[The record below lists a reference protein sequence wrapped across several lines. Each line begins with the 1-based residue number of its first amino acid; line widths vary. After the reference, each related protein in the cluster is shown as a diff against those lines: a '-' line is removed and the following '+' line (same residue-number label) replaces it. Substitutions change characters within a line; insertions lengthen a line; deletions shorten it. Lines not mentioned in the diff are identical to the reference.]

1 MTEVVSYV
9 KAYGWTLIE
18 KGYPIVELPKGR
30 KGPLRPGWQNHPLTP
45 DELDAVDPSYGI
57 GILCGIGDKPICA
70 LDFDVPDPGLARE
83 VKNRVRH
90 LVMSLNLGLYRV
102 GKPPKFLLVARAA
115 EPGWRKVTTP
125 RYRKGGIEVQLEVL
139 GKGQQFV
146 AYHTHPETG
155 EAYTWPEA
163 FITGTPSMTSVDE
176 LPVLTWDEV
185 RRIMEETEKVFR
197 EHGYVA
203 DGGHRAAADGDMP
216 SPKAPPVE
224 GLTILRCKEIFDTL
238 KPNLGKGSY
247 EDWLSIG
254 MALHHQFGGSG
265 EALQL
270 WKSLSQ
276 TYGADA
282 YEEEACDRKWQ
293 SFKDERA
300 DVSTVTMRTFLKRY
314 NAAMDPLCLK
324 QNEMGLFHRTVRDH
338 DNEIC
343 WMPQKARWLCFDKVR
358 KRWDLVMGE
367 VLVSHIIRQDV
378 IERGLAEE
386 IEAASGDYRDS
397 LEAFQSKVLAS
408 ASSLITRVK
417 SLLKARKATAH
428 RWEEFDAKPQ
438 LFLCANGV
446 LDLSDLKTGVRLLEP
461 DPSLRLLR
469 SSDVLYDPDAKCP
482 IWERTVLQIFGDDA
496 EKVRYFQKLV
506 GSALSAERHDEMLML
521 LRGIGNNGKSLLLEV
536 LRQVFGGYAETLSE
550 DSLLGKNGFG
560 EGGRARSDLAKLTG
574 ARFVYCSET
583 SQGNQLREAD
593 IKRMTSREPFPA
605 RAPFD
610 KEDVNVVP
618 SWRLV
623 LVTNHLPRIK
633 GDDDGIWRR
642 IADLQCPRNFDRD
655 PKIKKDPYLA
665 DKCANEL
672 SGILNWLIDGL
683 KGYRAEGLKMPEVIA
698 ESVKEYR
705 SEMDDVGNW
714 FSTRLIRDPNLP
726 DDFELDSR
734 ELYGNFRNFMESC
747 GSKVWQALPDFHRR
761 MKRLVDSGAI
771 ESMIN
776 GRPSWRRSNN
786 KYRLRGYRFVQPSDE
801 EKIEGFDFI

>member
-1 MTEVVSYV
+1 MSPHYF
-9 KAYGWTLIE
+9 KAYGRTVIE
-18 KGYPIVELPKGR
+18 HGYSIVELPPGR
-30 KGPLRPGWQNHPLTP
+30 KGPIRRGWQNHPLTFDEVDRLAP
-45 DELDAVDPSYGI
+45 DHGL
-57 GILCGIGDKPICA
+57 GILCGVGDYPICA
-70 LDFDVPDPGLARE
+70 LDFDILDYELSEAVLSAVREAVPGLCDAF
-83 VKNRVRH
+83 K
-90 LVMSLNLGLYRV
+90 RV

-115 EPGWRKVTTP
+115 EPGWRKITTP

-155 EAYTWPEA
+155 DVYTWPED
-163 FITGTPSMTSVDE
+163 FWSGTPANTFASQ
-176 LPVLTWDEV
+176 LPVLTADDV
-185 RRIMEETEKVFR
+185 RRVLEVTERIFR
-197 EHGYVA
+197 ARGYAA
-203 DGGHRAAADGDMP
+203 DGGHRTAADGDMP

-276 TYGADA
+276 TYGADS

-293 SFKDERA
+293 SFTDERA

-314 NAAMDPLCLK
+314 NDATDPLCRM
-324 QNEMGLFHRTVRDH
+324 QNETGLFHRMIRDH
-338 DNEIC
+338 DDEIC
-343 WMPQKARWLCFDKVR
+343 WMPQKARWLCFDKGR
-358 KRWDLVMGE
+358 KRWDSVMGE
-367 VLVSHIIRQDV
+367 VLVGHIIREDV

-397 LEAFQSKVLAS
+397 LEKFQRRTFSTAS
-408 ASSLITRVK
+408 ATVSRVK

-560 EGGRARSDLAKLTG
+560 EGGRARSDLAKLVG

-583 SQGNQLREAD
+583 SQGNQFREAD

-683 KGYRAEGLKMPEVIA
+683 KGYRAEGLKMPESITA
-698 ESVKEYR
+698 SVKEYR
-705 SEMDDVGNW
+705 GEMDDVGNW
-714 FSTRLIRDPNLP
+714 FSTRLIRDESLP
-726 DDFELDSR
+726 GDFEIESR
-734 ELYGNFRNFMESC
+734 ELYGNFRAFMESC
-747 GSKVWQALPDFHRR
+747 GERAWQTLPDFHRR

-771 ESMIN
+771 EAMIN